1 MAENP
6 PARSIKAAKRRSA
19 QPAEPV
25 LLSGGNPQIPK
36 GEGDGP
42 VQAYI
47 AAMPGW
53 KRDLGRRLDAL
64 IVKAIPDVHKAV
76 KWNSPFYGLK
86 GEGWFLSLHCFTKYV
101 KVAFFRGQSL
111 QPVPPGASKSQDTRY
126 LDIRED
132 DVLDEAQFTD
142 WVRQAS
148 QLPGERM

>member
-1 MAENP
+1 M
-6 PARSIKAAKRRSA
+6 
-19 QPAEPV
+19 
-25 LLSGGNPQIPK
+25 LSGGNPQIPK

-132 DVLDEAQFTD
+132 DVLDEAQFSD